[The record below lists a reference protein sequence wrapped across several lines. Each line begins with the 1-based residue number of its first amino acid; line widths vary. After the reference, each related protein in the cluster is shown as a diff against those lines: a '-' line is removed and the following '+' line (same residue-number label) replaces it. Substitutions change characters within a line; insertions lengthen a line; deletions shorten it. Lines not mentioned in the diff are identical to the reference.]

1 LGGVVVMLEKT
12 LKTKKTSNVQFVP
25 KMENFETSLM
35 YEGLSVKKENKQKS
49 IAELRQKYAR

>member
-1 LGGVVVMLEKT
+1 MFEKT
-12 LKTKKTSNVQFVP
+12 LKTKKNSNVQFVP